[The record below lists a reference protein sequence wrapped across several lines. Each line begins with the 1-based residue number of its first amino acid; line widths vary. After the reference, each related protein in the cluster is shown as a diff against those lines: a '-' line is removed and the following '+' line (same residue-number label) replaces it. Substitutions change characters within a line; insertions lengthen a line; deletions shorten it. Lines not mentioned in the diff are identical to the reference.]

1 MGWIDRDDWIV
12 GHGLADRRLWQVPPS
27 AEQLYTERIIR
38 LPHGYVCYGPPDYAP
53 AVTQLPALEN
63 GHVTFGCFNRLAKL
77 SDETLAL
84 WARVLGAVPQGRL
97 LLNTKELACQG
108 LRERV
113 IGRFSALGIAPDQLD
128 LRPGGSHVEMLA
140 AYGEV
145 DVALDPMPYSGGLTT
160 LEALWM
166 GVPVVTLPGQRFCA
180 RHSLSHIMVLGHPEW
195 AAESA
200 DEYVRIAA
208 GLAAD
213 TETLMALRGQHRGNM
228 AASPLCD
235 GLALTRGLEAAYR
248 KMWRQHCAA

>member
-1 MGWIDRDDWIV
+1 MDWLIGDPQQIPV
-12 GHGLADRRLWQVPPS
+12 S

-38 LPHGYVCYGPPDYAP
+38 LRHGYVCYGPPDYAP

-84 WARVLGAVPQGRL
+84 WARVLGAVPRSRL
-97 LLNTKELACQG
+97 LLNTKELACQS

-113 IGRFSALGIAPDQLD
+113 IGRCAGMGIDRNRLD
-128 LRPGGSHVEMLA
+128 LRSGGSHVEMLA

-160 LEALWM
+160 LESLWM
-166 GVPVVTLPGQRFCA
+166 GVPVVTLPGRRFCA
-180 RHSLSHIMVLGHPEW
+180 RHSLSHVTVLGYPKW
-195 AAESA
+195 AAEDA
-200 DEYVRIAA
+200 GGYVRIAA
-208 GLAAD
+208 GFAADLGSLAA
-213 TETLMALRGQHRGNM
+213 LRAGMRARM

-235 GLALTRGLEAAYR
+235 GPAFTRGLETAYR
-248 KMWRQHCAA
+248 IIWRQHCRRRRGDY

>member
-1 MGWIDRDDWIV
+1 MDWLI
-12 GHGLADRRLWQVPPS
+12 GDSRQVPPS

-84 WARVLGAVPQGRL
+84 WARVLDAVPQSRL

-113 IGRFSALGIAPDQLD
+113 IGRFSALGITPDQLD

-160 LEALWM
+160 SGVALDGGAGRHIAWTAVLRQTQLEPHHGIGSPGM
-166 GVPVVTLPGQRFCA
+166 GGGKR
-180 RHSLSHIMVLGHPEW
+180 R
-195 AAESA
+195 
-200 DEYVRIAA
+200 
-208 GLAAD
+208 
-213 TETLMALRGQHRGNM
+213 
-228 AASPLCD
+228 
-235 GLALTRGLEAAYR
+235 
-248 KMWRQHCAA
+248 